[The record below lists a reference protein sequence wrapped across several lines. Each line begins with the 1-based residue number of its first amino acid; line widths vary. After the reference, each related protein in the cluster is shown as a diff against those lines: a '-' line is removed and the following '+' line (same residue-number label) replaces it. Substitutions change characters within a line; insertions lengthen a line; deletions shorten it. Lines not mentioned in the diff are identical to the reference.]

1 MQQLDYWLY
10 SGTKVT
16 KTYGRIFKIQ
26 TYLNGQGRPRGELFV
41 TNHGLYYYW
50 MIPLYLKNRRANLPK
65 VGAQDVQR
73 SNRKQRESL
82 CGWHVSE
89 KQNKKVKHLTDL
101 TVAIKAYP
109 LNWFIT
115 TKDNPSLIE
124 QEAPIWKLGTN
135 VSSTQIAM
143 LYTKNKWLTSKGSSW
158 IHDVTWI
165 SRH

>member
-16 KTYGRIFKIQ
+16 KIYGRIFKIQ

-89 KQNKKVKHLTDL
+89 KHNKKVKHLTDL

-109 LNWFIT
+109 LNWFHRRVHYHKGQSKFNRT
-115 TKDNPSLIE
+115 RGTYMKTWNKYLIH
-124 QEAPIWKLGTN
+124 TN
-135 VSSTQIAM
+135 CHV
-143 LYTKNKWLTSKGSSW
+143 
-158 IHDVTWI
+158 IH
-165 SRH
+165 